1 MISAV
6 REFGST
12 IIITG
17 LPAGLFACTNK
28 ELVNGSRLG
37 GRSCSGLYLF
47 ARIPLA
53 ACRQTPTLF
62 AVCIAAVEDDCLIS
76 CSIKSSACDVGG
88 TVRPSKPDSHPG
100 ASAVL
105 CSCPLI

>member
-1 MISAV
+1 MRGRGDAERAGMDRFPGAWTPVVPGGLGRKHRVSAAPV
-6 REFGST
+6 LLNYGT
-12 IIITG
+12 
-17 LPAGLFACTNK
+17 
-28 ELVNGSRLG
+28 RLG

-76 CSIKSSACDVGG
+76 CSITSSAVASSDGG
-88 TVRPSKPDSHPG
+88 
-100 ASAVL
+100 L
-105 CSCPLI
+105 